1 MRSTDMSPTTVRIS
15 SGVRS
20 LLRELARVE
29 QSSMQAVLERALEQY
44 RRRRFIER
52 VNDGYAS
59 IRADAASAA
68 SLAEEQAA
76 WEGVVADGLD
86 DSETWSDAGAV
97 APRSGRSRRK

>member
-1 MRSTDMSPTTVRIS
+1 MSPTTVRIS

-44 RRRRFIER
+44 RRRRFLER
-52 VNDGYAS
+52 VNEEYATARGDPA
-59 IRADAASAA
+59 IAA

-76 WEGVVADGLD
+76 WDGVVADGLSD
-86 DSETWSDAGAV
+86 NEAWSDDGAV
-97 APRSGRSRRK
+97 VPKSGRSRRR